1 MEQSPIQREKLLNA
15 IIFFTKNTRNCYKL
29 KLFKL
34 LFYFDFQVYRETG
47 KSPTGLD
54 YFAWPMGPVPAR
66 LHEELDAPK
75 PDMKSALSITR
86 VGDVDPDLPTPRLQ
100 IKPRHEFDDGCFTP
114 RELKAMQRLA
124 EVYLEATAAQM
135 TEVSHLPGQ
144 PWHRIY
150 EVERRPQALIPH
162 GLALD
167 GKPGSISRDQEEQ
180 IAEEERA
187 VRALFG

>member
-1 MEQSPIQREKLLNA
+1 MNRAAIEREKLLNA
-15 IIFFTKNTRNCYKL
+15 ILFFTKNTRNCYKL

-34 LFYFDFQVYRETG
+34 LFFFDFQIYRETG

-54 YFAWPMGPVPAR
+54 YFAWPKGPVPAR

-86 VGDVDPDLPTPRLQ
+86 IGDVDPDFPTPRLQ
-100 IKPRHEFDDGCFTP
+100 IKPRHEFDGGCFTP

-144 PWHRIY
+144 PWHQIY
-150 EVERRPQALIPH
+150 EIENRPQAPIPY

-167 GKPGSISRDQEEQ
+167 GKPGSLSLEQ
-180 IAEEERA
+180 AELIAEEQRELE
-187 VRALFG
+187 ALFK